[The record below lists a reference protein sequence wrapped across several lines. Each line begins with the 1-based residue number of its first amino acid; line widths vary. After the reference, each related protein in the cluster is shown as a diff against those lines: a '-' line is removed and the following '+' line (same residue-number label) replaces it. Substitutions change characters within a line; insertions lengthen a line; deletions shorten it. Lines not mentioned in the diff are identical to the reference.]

1 MTQVIQPDRFRQ
13 TRLFQDWFEVPA
25 EDVLQSAKD
34 PAAAF
39 CYNKRHQRH
48 PGDQMTVQ
56 GIRSIATALLLVC
69 ADVGICSV
77 SRSQA
82 PPPPP
87 PPALDYSPAKWPRF
101 TFESGRFSACFPGKP
116 SESVES
122 SGSATGPDRHVVEYK
137 GLLSY
142 GVTYADF
149 GRRIDEKSKVQDLL
163 QALKS
168 VIIKADKEPEVKLV
182 EQRKVEVQGYEGLYF
197 QLDEG
202 DKRTV
207 RFELVPVGSRL
218 FIISVEGQ
226 RGLPGIMG
234 GKDNFAKIAA
244 GFIGSFQITP

>member
-1 MTQVIQPDRFRQ
+1 MT
-13 TRLFQDWFEVPA
+13 
-25 EDVLQSAKD
+25 AK
-34 PAAAF
+34 
-39 CYNKRHQRH
+39 
-48 PGDQMTVQ
+48 

-69 ADVGICSV
+69 ADVCICPV

-87 PPALDYSPAKWPRF
+87 PPALDYFPAKWPRF
-101 TFESGRFSACFPGKP
+101 TFKSGRFSARFPRKP

-122 SGSATGPDRHVVEYK
+122 SGSATVPDRHVVEYK

-142 GVTYADF
+142 GVRYLDI
-149 GRRIDEKSKVQDLL
+149 GRQIDEKSNVKDFL
-163 QALKS
+163 QAIKS
-168 VIIKADKEPEVKLV
+168 RMMEAYKQPDVKLV
-182 EQRKVEVQGYEGLYF
+182 EQRTVEVQGYEGLYF

-226 RGLPGIMG
+226 RGLPGI
-234 GKDNFAKIAA
+234 
-244 GFIGSFQITP
+244 